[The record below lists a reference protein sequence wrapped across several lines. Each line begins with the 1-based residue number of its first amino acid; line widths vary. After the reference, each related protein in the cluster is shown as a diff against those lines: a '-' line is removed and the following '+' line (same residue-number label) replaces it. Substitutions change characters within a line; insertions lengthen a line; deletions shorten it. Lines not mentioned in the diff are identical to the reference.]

1 MMMCTS
7 LGVRLNGHRTG
18 SDFLGTDAREVDR
31 CGAGH
36 SRRLCGIAVE
46 GIGRDHAHAVLVSA
60 DGVVFVVQHSLLN
73 LLGAQQNN

>member
-1 MMMCTS
+1 MMMRAG
-7 LGVRLNGHRTG
+7 LGVRMNGHCTG
-18 SDFLGTDAREVDR
+18 SDFLGTDASEVDR

-46 GIGRDHAHAVLVSA
+46 RIGRDDAHAVLAPA

>member
-1 MMMCTS
+1 MMMRAG
-7 LGVRLNGHRTG
+7 LGVRMNRHRTG
-18 SDFLGTDAREVDR
+18 SDFLGIDASEVDR

-36 SRRLCGIAVE
+36 SRRLRGIAVE
-46 GIGRDHAHAVLVSA
+46 RIGRDHAHAGLAPA